1 MLDIFG
7 AQPYRAVALFDL
19 FPAWLR
25 FLAER
30 QLLDADQHN
39 RILHELDG
47 LVDGVCQVL
56 SPTPRTLGC
65 S

>member
-1 MLDIFG
+1 MSL
-7 AQPYRAVALFDL
+7 LL
-19 FPAWLR
+19 PAWLR

-30 QLLDADQHN
+30 QLLDVDHN
-39 RILHELDG
+39 RTLHELDG

-65 S
+65 G